1 MKPVLRAVRLLLFAI
16 VCVAVLWFVVTNY
29 SFVFSKK
36 VKGQVVNVERVVEPT
51 AILGRGLPAE
61 QVYSYSVMI
70 RAEDGTI
77 YTSSSEDRQWAVV
90 KKGYCVEARFY
101 PYPPW
106 DFEKGYTYHNARLL
120 KVLDCSQMK
129 LHGDP
134 FQQDR
139 EPTPSPTAAESASE

>member
-1 MKPVLRAVRLLLFAI
+1 MKAIFRTIRFVLIAI
-16 VCVAVLWFVVTNY
+16 VCFAALWFVVTNY

-36 VKGQVVNVERVVEPT
+36 VKGQVVDVERVVEPT

-61 QVYSYSVMI
+61 QVFSYSVMI

-106 DFEKGYTYHNARLL
+106 DFEKAYTYHNARLL
-120 KVLDCSQMK
+120 KVVDCSQLK
-129 LHGDP
+129 LQGDP
-134 FQQDR
+134 FQQNH
-139 EPTPSPTAAESASE
+139 EPTPSPTPADGAS